1 MGAIDAVND
10 RFGRFTAITA
20 ITAAQGFKRE
30 WRLRSA
36 NKSPAWTTRIAEVPT
51 VQA

>member
-1 MGAIDAVND
+1 MSAIDAVND
-10 RFGRFTAITA
+10 RFGRLTEV
-20 ITAAQGFKRE
+20 TAAQGFKRE

-51 VQA
+51 VRA